1 VCCCKIKR
9 CHRPVK
15 TAGKKK
21 GKVECVCVCWTPNEA
36 LSSLEDQ
43 EEVYGWRE
51 TGGLETARH
60 ERVGKWVKESF

>member
-1 VCCCKIKR
+1 LS
-9 CHRPVK
+9 
-15 TAGKKK
+15 
-21 GKVECVCVCWTPNEA
+21 VCVCWTPNEA